1 MLATNLATGRHA
13 PSVLPGTAPCVSQ
26 FWGLERALARLRSG
40 PNFGVFCMHT
50 RLAMRCLITGLVL
63 AVPFAAEGQTLE
75 ELPPRKPGHWE
86 IRIVT
91 EKPAGAPAVVSRVCI
106 DPSTDREIMEFGLR
120 MSRKGC
126 KRYEMKREGKTL
138 VIDAEC
144 KLGPIKSVTHTTLS
158 GDFQSR
164 YTVRIEGTT
173 DGGFLGGGK
182 GPQETLMTQTARWNG
197 AACPAGMVPGDIDM
211 GNGMKFNVKQLKGLQ
226 KILPQ
231 LQLK

>member
-1 MLATNLATGRHA
+1 MCARLTMRCAVAGLMLAL
-13 PSVLPGTAPCVSQ
+13 PSA
-26 FWGLERALARLRSG
+26 
-40 PNFGVFCMHT
+40 
-50 RLAMRCLITGLVL
+50 
-63 AVPFAAEGQTLE
+63 AVGQTME

-86 IRIVT
+86 IRMVT
-91 EKPAGAPAVVSRVCI
+91 EKPAGAPAVVSHVCI

-120 MSRKGC
+120 MSRKSC

-144 KLGPIKSVTHTTLS
+144 KFGPLKSVTHTTMS

-182 GPQETLMTQTARWNG
+182 GLQETLMTQTARWTG
-197 AACPAGMVPGDIDM
+197 AACPAGTVPGDIDM

-226 KILPQ
+226 KMLPQ
-231 LQLK
+231 ILGK